1 MYKSDIVR
9 ACIRPKVKAI
19 GKLVGK
25 HIRDDPANG
34 GLKVNPDANIRFLL
48 SEPNPYM
55 TAQQMQE
62 KVANQLCLNNNAFI
76 LIVRD
81 ENGKPVQLYPVP
93 CVSAETKYN
102 QRGELFLKFTYRN
115 GKAGVFRYSDII
127 HLRQD
132 YNEND
137 LFGESPAPALAE
149 MMEVIGTIDRSIVK
163 AIKNSKCSSMVIDV
177 YSIYER

>member
-1 MYKSDIVR
+1 MVTTLGEFYYASDGKMYKSDIVR

-48 SEPNPYM
+48 LEPNPYM

-93 CVSAETKYN
+93 CVSAEAKYN
-102 QRGELFLKFTYRN
+102 QIGELFLKFTYRN
-115 GKAGVFRYSDII
+115 GKTGVSDIRI
-127 HLRQD
+127 LSILGR
-132 YNEND
+132 
-137 LFGESPAPALAE
+137 
-149 MMEVIGTIDRSIVK
+149 TITKMIYLEKSCTGISRDDGSDR
-163 AIKNSKCSSMVIDV
+163 NH
-177 YSIYER
+177 